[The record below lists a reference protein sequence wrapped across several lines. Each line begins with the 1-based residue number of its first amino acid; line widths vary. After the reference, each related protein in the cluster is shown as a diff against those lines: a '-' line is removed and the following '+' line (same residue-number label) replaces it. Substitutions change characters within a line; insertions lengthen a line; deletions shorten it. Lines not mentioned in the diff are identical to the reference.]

1 MIDNQALYVLNIAS
15 ANIGN
20 RAGKD
25 TFLVFDA
32 RYDFVLKARS
42 VSLLPQTPIVIFLP
56 DNNAPV

>member
-25 TFLVFDA
+25 TFYSFDT
-32 RYDFVLKARS
+32 RCDFVLEARS
-42 VSLLPQTPIVIFLP
+42 VSLLPQTPIVIF
-56 DNNAPV
+56 

>member
-25 TFLVFDA
+25 TFLVLTQGMICV
-32 RYDFVLKARS
+32 RGKER
-42 VSLLPQTPIVIFLP
+42 IFITSDTYSYILTRQ
-56 DNNAPV
+56 